1 MNLWNSK
8 SSKSQSVSSVSTVIL
23 RTINIWK
30 WRQWTEKNPGV
41 DEYSKEFRCK
51 FKYHDIKSY
60 KSSPV
65 NTQCANSE
73 TGTYSPWFNTIHCM
87 RLFLTAERNNSFLE
101 NYVDSFCNPR
111 ISSTCTGKLSKRTFP
126 RKTHQL
132 SWLLQYVCWIML
144 CLQVAG
150 GLHGNRHP

>member
-1 MNLWNSK
+1 M
-8 SSKSQSVSSVSTVIL
+8 
-23 RTINIWK
+23 
-30 WRQWTEKNPGV
+30 

-73 TGTYSPWFNTIHCM
+73 TGMYSPWFNTIHCM

-111 ISSTCTGKLSKRTFP
+111 ISSTYTGKLSKRTFP

-132 SWLLQYVCWIML
+132 SWILQYVCWIML

-150 GLHGNRHP
+150 GLHGNRHPYTIQDSTKRRALCLKN

>member
-1 MNLWNSK
+1 MWICEI
-8 SSKSQSVSSVSTVIL
+8 QIVAVTVTFYCYIA
-23 RTINIWK
+23 N
-30 WRQWTEKNPGV
+30 TEHLEMASI
-41 DEYSKEFRCK
+41 EYGKEFRCK

-73 TGTYSPWFNTIHCM
+73 TGMYSPWFNTIHCT

-132 SWLLQYVCWIML
+132 SWLLQYVCWIMS
-144 CLQVAG
+144 CLQIAG